1 MSLWIASVVT
11 GSTDGIGRAYAE
23 QLARQGLHIVLISRS
38 PEKLASV
45 AQEIGNHHIDH
56 VLRDCYKCSSFQSVL
71 KVIFYNIVADTV
83 SADGK

>member
-1 MSLWIASVVT
+1 MSLLIASVVT

-45 AQEIGNHHIDH
+45 AQEIGNHRIDH
-56 VLRDCYKCSSFQSVL
+56 VLRDCYAVHFFSLCLRSYIAMLLTQ
-71 KVIFYNIVADTV
+71 
-83 SADGK
+83 